1 MPIEYTLII
10 VLAIIMAIFIGFF
23 IFKKQNYNNINELK
37 ERKKALLE
45 GLPTQRLNEVKK
57 MDISGKSE
65 EYAQSLEDIWEQ
77 ILSGRNITVENH
89 LFQAEQTNER
99 YRFKATRGYQQL
111 AHEELE
117 DIDEDLLK
125 LSNSLEELINR
136 EEANAHRIHE
146 IEKKYESVR
155 KRLLENS
162 LSYGQ
167 AVDALEGKLANME
180 KEFDHF
186 EKVTKWGD
194 HEEGRSVIIQLDE
207 MIVDMQKYLNEIP
220 KVLSSITDDFE
231 PQLEEISDSY
241 NQLVKDGFVFN
252 GRPIPE
258 EVEEVEEKIEV
269 LHELIGELK
278 IKDGRQLAT
287 EISENI
293 DSIYERME
301 VEVDARIEVDELI
314 PSVKK
319 AIYYLREE
327 VRILF
332 FEIDRV
338 SQSYVL
344 IHNES
349 DQIHDLKESVEF
361 LEGKYEKVLDNLES
375 NFTPY
380 LEALKVLTLIKNELI
395 QLNDTKN
402 SVTDQ
407 LYAYRDEEVQLKE
420 KLAEM
425 EQEARNIRRR
435 IIRENLPGVPNDYT
449 EFYTYVMNQLSSL
462 SDELNRPRL
471 KVEKIHDLIAICE
484 EELNNLK
491 TQTQSVIN
499 HAVLTEMMA
508 QKLYQYK
515 EEHPDVSQTIAQS
528 EKLFNEDYDYES
540 SFTVVRNKLNSIN
553 PNMVQSVEQEYL
565 GDN

>member
-10 VLAIIMAIFIGFF
+10 IIAIIVALFIGFF

-37 ERKKALLE
+37 DRKKALLE
-45 GLPTQRLNEVKK
+45 GLPTQRLNEVKN
-57 MDISGKSE
+57 MEISGKSQ
-65 EYAQSLEDIWEQ
+65 EYAESLEAIWEQ
-77 ILSGRNITVENH
+77 ILSGRNITVENY

-99 YRFKATRGYQQL
+99 YRFKATRDYQEN

-117 DIDEDLLK
+117 AIDDDLHK

-155 KRLLENS
+155 RRLLENT

-167 AVDALEGKLANME
+167 AVEALEDKLANME
-180 KEFDHF
+180 EEFKHF
-186 EKVTKWGD
+186 EQVTKWGD
-194 HEEGRSVIIQLDE
+194 HEEGRAVIIQLDE
-207 MIVDMQKYLNEIP
+207 MIVDMQKYLDKIP
-220 KVLSSITDDFE
+220 QVLSLVSDDFG
-231 PQLEEISDSY
+231 PQLDEISESFD
-241 NQLVKDGFVFN
+241 QLIKEGFVFN
-252 GRPIPE
+252 GKPIPE
-258 EVEEVEEKIEV
+258 EVNEVEEKIAI

-278 IKDGRQLAT
+278 ISDGKALAKQ
-287 EISENI
+287 ISEDI
-293 DSIYERME
+293 DNIYERLE
-301 VEVDARIEVDELI
+301 VEVEARLEVDDLI
-314 PSVKK
+314 PSVQK

-344 IHNES
+344 IHNEA

-361 LEGKYEKVLDNLES
+361 LEGKYEKILDNLQN

-380 LEALKVLTLIKNELI
+380 SEALKVFNLIKTELI
-395 QLNDTKN
+395 QLNDIKN

-407 LYAYRDEEVQLKE
+407 LYNYRDEEVQLKE
-420 KLAEM
+420 KLGHM

-435 IIRENLPGVPNDYT
+435 MIRENLPGVPSDYT
-449 EFYTYVMNQLSSL
+449 EFYTYVMNQLATL

-471 KVEKIHDLIAICE
+471 KVEKIYDLITVCE
-484 EELNNLK
+484 EELKHLQEK
-491 TQTQSVIN
+491 TQTVIN
-499 HAVLTEMMA
+499 SAVLTEMTA
-508 QKLYQYK
+508 QKLYQYSN
-515 EEHPDVSQTIAQS
+515 EHPDVSQALAQS

-540 SFTVVRNKLNSIN
+540 SYTVVRNKLNAIDS
-553 PNMVQSVEQEYL
+553 NMVQAIENDYF
-565 GDN
+565 NR

>member
-10 VLAIIMAIFIGFF
+10 IIAIIVALFIGFF

-37 ERKKALLE
+37 DRKKALLE
-45 GLPTQRLNEVKK
+45 GLPTQRLNEVKN
-57 MDISGKSE
+57 MEISGKSQ
-65 EYAQSLEDIWEQ
+65 EYAESLETIWEQ
-77 ILSGRNITVENH
+77 ILSGRNITVENY

-99 YRFKATRGYQQL
+99 YRFKATRDYQEN

-117 DIDEDLLK
+117 AIDDDLHK

-155 KRLLENS
+155 RRLLENT

-167 AVDALEGKLANME
+167 AVEALEDKLANME
-180 KEFDHF
+180 EEFKHF
-186 EKVTKWGD
+186 EQVTKWGD
-194 HEEGRSVIIQLDE
+194 HEEGRAVIIQLDE
-207 MIVDMQKYLNEIP
+207 MIVDMQKYLDKIP
-220 KVLSSITDDFE
+220 QVLSLVSDDFG
-231 PQLEEISDSY
+231 PQLDEISESFD
-241 NQLVKDGFVFN
+241 QLIKEGFVFN
-252 GRPIPE
+252 GKPIPE
-258 EVEEVEEKIEV
+258 EVNEVEEKIAI

-278 IKDGRQLAT
+278 ISDGKALAKQ
-287 EISENI
+287 ISEDI
-293 DSIYERME
+293 DNIYERLE
-301 VEVDARIEVDELI
+301 VEVEARLEVDDLI
-314 PSVKK
+314 PSVQK

-344 IHNES
+344 IHNEA

-361 LEGKYEKVLDNLES
+361 LEGKYEKILDNLQN

-380 LEALKVLTLIKNELI
+380 SEALKVFNLIKTELI
-395 QLNDTKN
+395 QLNDIKN

-407 LYAYRDEEVQLKE
+407 LYNYRDEEVQLKE
-420 KLAEM
+420 KLGHM

-435 IIRENLPGVPNDYT
+435 MIRENLPGVPSDYT
-449 EFYTYVMNQLSSL
+449 EFYTYVMNQLATL

-471 KVEKIHDLIAICE
+471 KVEKIYDLITVCE
-484 EELNNLK
+484 EELKHLQEK
-491 TQTQSVIN
+491 TQTVIN
-499 HAVLTEMMA
+499 SAVLTEMTA
-508 QKLYQYK
+508 QKLYQYSN
-515 EEHPDVSQTIAQS
+515 EHPDVSQALAQS

-540 SFTVVRNKLNSIN
+540 SYTVVRNKLNAID
-553 PNMVQSVEQEYL
+553 PNMVQAIENDYF
-565 GDN
+565 NR

>member
-380 LEALKVLTLIKNELI
+380 SEALKVLTLIKNELI